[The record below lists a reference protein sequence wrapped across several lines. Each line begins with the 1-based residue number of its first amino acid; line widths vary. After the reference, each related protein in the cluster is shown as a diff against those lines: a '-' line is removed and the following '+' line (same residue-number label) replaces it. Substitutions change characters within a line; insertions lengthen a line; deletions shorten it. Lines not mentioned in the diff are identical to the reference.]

1 VHVRTLLIILP
12 LLFAVVAPAIAEE
25 FVAGTEDLPLMP
37 ALKPVPNSD
46 IVFDK
51 PEGRIVEARAAGA
64 TTRAKVE
71 EFYAASL
78 PALGWKQAGRDQ
90 WQRDAERLKL
100 DFADASGKLAVG
112 FTLSPK

>member
-1 VHVRTLLIILP
+1 MRGLLLILP
-12 LLFAVVAPAIAEE
+12 LLLLAVWPAAAEQ

-37 ALKPVPNSD
+37 GLKPVPNSN

-78 PALGWKQAGRDQ
+78 PALGWQSTGRDQ
-90 WQRDAERLKL
+90 WQRDSERLKL
-100 DFADASGKLAVG
+100 DFTDASGRLAVG
-112 FTLSPK
+112 FTLSPQ